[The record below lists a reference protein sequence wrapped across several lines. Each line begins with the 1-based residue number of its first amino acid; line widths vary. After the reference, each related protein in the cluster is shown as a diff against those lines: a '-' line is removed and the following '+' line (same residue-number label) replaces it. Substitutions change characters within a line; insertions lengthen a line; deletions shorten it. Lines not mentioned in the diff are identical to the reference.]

1 MLEEQIAEKE
11 RQRQD
16 ARSQRRGEG
25 GDVQNPMAPLQGRS
39 PAVQPVRQ
47 AIGTLGLGMEGFM
60 AQHWPRKCGDG
71 REIRLPIDQFD
82 RF

>member
-16 ARSQRRGEG
+16 ARSHRRGE

-47 AIGTLGLGMEGFM
+47 AGHWDWGWLKGFICFM
-60 AQHWPRKCGDG
+60 AQHWPRKCGN
-71 REIRLPIDQFD
+71 
-82 RF
+82 

>member
-16 ARSQRRGEG
+16 ARSQRRGE

-47 AIGTLGLGMEGFM
+47 AIGTLGLGMAE
-60 AQHWPRKCGDG
+60 
-71 REIRLPIDQFD
+71 
-82 RF
+82 RFHGPTLAKKMWRWTRNKASH